1 MARSRRGRAIDG
13 ILVLDKPEGPT
24 SNQALQSVKRLFDAA
39 KAGHTGSL
47 DPLAT
52 GVLPICFGE
61 ATKFTQYLLEAD
73 KVYTATFRFGV
84 TTTTGDAQ
92 GEVLERCP
100 ADGLSARAVEQA
112 VADFRGTIAQIP
124 SMYSAL
130 KQGGRPLYELA
141 RQGVEVERAPRQ
153 VQIYEFRIDGFRGG
167 EYPELDVLIHCSKG
181 TYIRTLAEDLG
192 RALDSGAH
200 VIRLRRVASGPFC
213 EADAVSLDHVYS
225 LRESAPARALDTLL
239 RPTDAALADRHPLEL
254 TDSLSWYFLRG
265 QPVTVPGVLD
275 AEVGEGDMV
284 RVFRAPGEFLGLGEV
299 LEDGR
304 IKPHRL
310 VRSAG
315 H

>member
-1 MARSRRGRAIDG
+1 MAKGRRGRAIDG

-24 SNQALQSVKRLFDAA
+24 SNQALQSAKRLFDAA

-61 ATKFTQYLLEAD
+61 ATKFTQFLLEAD

-84 TTTTGDAQ
+84 TTATGDAQ
-92 GEVLERCP
+92 GEVLESRA
-100 ADGLSARAVEQA
+100 ADGVSAQAAEQA
-112 VADFRGTIAQIP
+112 VAGFRGTIAQIP

-153 VQIYEFRIDGFRGG
+153 VQIYEFRIEGFRGG

-192 RALDSGAH
+192 QVLGCGAH
-200 VIRLRRVASGPFC
+200 VIRLRRIASGPFGQA
-213 EADAVSLDHVYS
+213 EAVSLDQLYS
-225 LRESAPARALDTLL
+225 LRESAPAEALDTLL

-265 QPVTVPGVLD
+265 QPVTVPGILG

-304 IKPHRL
+304 VKPHRL
-310 VRSAG
+310 VRSAR